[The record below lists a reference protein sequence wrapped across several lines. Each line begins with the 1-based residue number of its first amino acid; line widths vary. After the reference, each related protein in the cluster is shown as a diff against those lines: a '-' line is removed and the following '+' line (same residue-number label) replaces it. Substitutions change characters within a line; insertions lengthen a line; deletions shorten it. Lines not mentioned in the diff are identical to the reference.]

1 MLTATRPTVEFGVR
15 PEPQARLSI
24 AGFDPLEEPAQD
36 DPSIKILLEESRKR
50 DVLNI
55 LRSYTGTFDCFAE
68 AIQNSL
74 DAVEK
79 ASRLRDTKYTPRIW
93 ITIDIENSLL
103 RFTDNGVGMSLQEL
117 LYFLRPNVSF
127 KTRREFRGHKG
138 VGATF
143 LAYGYSHFKVQTK
156 QGGLAYAAV
165 LRQGRQW
172 AEDTSGT
179 IRKPR
184 FEEEEFCVPEIHDAE
199 SGTSIEIV
207 IGDHRDERPNLSWI
221 GATTAEQWLTIL
233 RIKSPLGGVYLD
245 TPRFAPE
252 YHLRAVRAGESDS
265 VCTSKHVSYFYP
277 HEFGLVPKAKDIS
290 EIAKALAKITG
301 DPTTRF
307 TKLNSAFKRLD
318 CVWEIWDKDQ
328 ILKQDSPF
336 QRTLSEEKRE
346 LIERHQVSI
355 YACFLRSQTLWREFQ
370 SNEVKLRGNF
380 RLIAGGLQLA
390 SDYMVQGDLIPIPLT
405 HAAGYQHFAHIVVHL
420 KDGNPDMGRKTFQ
433 PELKEL
439 AEGLAVQ
446 AVNELRRYHNLLK
459 PDTGAATIMPDRELY
474 EWKKAQ
480 EANETKHPLSFEMG
494 GRAIALM
501 SEPQQEQDVIALFH
515 ELVGIGLFRGLRFY
529 ATTHHERY
537 DSLFY
542 FDYPHDETY
551 RYTRGGNA
559 VGVSPSLELPSRS
572 APMVL
577 EYKYKFAAL
586 SRDIQR
592 EEKFARDMDLIICW
606 EDGEG
611 YEEQFSLHSL
621 LVGEEGSLRKI
632 YGSTHR
638 AYVQGDSQPQFE
650 VIILR
655 DLLQYLEDPVAEEAR
670 QKVRYAD

>member
-1 MLTATRPTVEFGVR
+1 MTMATRPTVEFGVR
-15 PEPQARLSI
+15 PEPHARLSI

-36 DPSIKILLEESRKR
+36 DPSIKTLLDESRKR

-68 AIQNSL
+68 AIQNCL
-74 DAVEK
+74 DAAEK
-79 ASRLRDTKYTPRIW
+79 ASRARTSDYAPRIW
-93 ITIDIENSLL
+93 ITIDIENSRV
-103 RFTDNGVGMSLQEL
+103 RFVDNGVGMSLHEL

-127 KTRREFRGHKG
+127 KARREFRGHKG

-156 QGGLAYAAV
+156 QGALCYAAV

-172 AEDTSGT
+172 AEDTSGS
-179 IRKPR
+179 IKKPK
-184 FEEEEFCVPEIHDAE
+184 FEEEEFDVPELRNEE

-207 IGDHRDERPNLSWI
+207 IGEHRDERPNLQWV

-233 RIKSPLGGVYLD
+233 RIKTPLGGVYLT
-245 TPRFAPE
+245 TPPFSPIYE
-252 YHLRAVRAGESDS
+252 LRIIRPNEDDS
-265 VCTSKHVSYFYP
+265 IREDRNISYFYP
-277 HEFGLVPKAKDIS
+277 HEFRLVPKAKDIT
-290 EIAKALAKITG
+290 EIVGALAQITG

-307 TKLNSAFKRLD
+307 AKLRPEYKRLD
-318 CVWEIWDKDQ
+318 CIWEIWRKDEILDK
-328 ILKQDSPF
+328 DSPF
-336 QRTLSEEKRE
+336 HRALTEDRRE
-346 LIERHQVSI
+346 LIERHQVSL

-380 RLIAGGLQLA
+380 RLIGGGLQLA
-390 SDYMVQGDLIPIPLT
+390 SDYMVQGDLVPIPLT
-405 HAAGYQHFAHIVVHL
+405 HAAGYQHFAHVVVHL

-439 AEGLAVQ
+439 AEGLAVH

-459 PDTGAATIMPDRELY
+459 PDTGAATPMPDRELY

-480 EANETKHPLSFEMG
+480 EAYQTKHPLSFQVG
-494 GRAIALM
+494 GEAISLI
-501 SEPQQEQDVIALFH
+501 SEPQQEQDVVALFH
-515 ELVGIGLFRGLRFY
+515 ELVGIGVFRGLRFY

-542 FDYPHDETY
+542 FDYATDAYY
-551 RYTRGGNA
+551 RYDRDVPLGISHT
-559 VGVSPSLELPSRS
+559 LELPARS

-577 EYKYKFAAL
+577 EYKYNFAAL

-592 EEKFARDMDLIICW
+592 EEKFAKDIDLVICW
-606 EDGEG
+606 EDGEAYG
-611 YEEQFSLHSL
+611 EQFSLQPL
-621 LVGEEGSLRKI
+621 LVADEGSLRKV

-638 AYVQGDSQPQFE
+638 AFIQGDNQPQFE

-655 DLLQYLEDPVAEEAR
+655 DLLQFLEDPVAEEAR
-670 QKVRYAD
+670 QKTRYSD